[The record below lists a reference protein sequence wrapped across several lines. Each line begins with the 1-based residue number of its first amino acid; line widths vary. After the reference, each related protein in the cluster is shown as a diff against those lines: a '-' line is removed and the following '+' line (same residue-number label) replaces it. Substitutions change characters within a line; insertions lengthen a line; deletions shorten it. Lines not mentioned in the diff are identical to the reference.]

1 MINAKST
8 KRGSGFRT
16 GARPER
22 VYHESSSA
30 EITGFLL
37 DKNLTEGIP
46 KQTDSTKSAR
56 RISGFTATCVLISS
70 VVGTGIFTTTGFM
83 ARDVGDPWLILALWG
98 GGALLALTGA
108 MCYSELGAAFPW
120 VGGDYIY
127 LREAYHPFIAFLS
140 GWASFTVGFGAA
152 IAAGT
157 MAFAAY
163 VLQLAPSE
171 GHSTLQVKGLALALL
186 WGLTAVHVGGVG
198 PGGFLQQVLTIL
210 KVGAIAFLVVGAFTV
225 GHGDWQHLAIT
236 PQKSFAGMG
245 ALVVSFIFVTYSYSG
260 WNAAGY
266 IAGEIIN
273 PTRSIPLT
281 MIGGTLLVGALY
293 GILNLVYFYA
303 LPLHTL
309 AESPLMP
316 VAEKA
321 AVGMFGPLAANFVT
335 IMLCISIAGAV
346 SAMVWTGP
354 RVYYAMAMDGFLP
367 TLFSDTQDQAGPPV
381 RAIFLQSLWVT
392 VLVLS
397 GTFEQLV
404 IYSGMIITMFTAL
417 TVGAVIIL
425 RQRRPQLVRPFRV
438 PLYPAL
444 PAFYILVS
452 GIILIV
458 LSFEKPVETF
468 WACLTLSSGIPIY
481 LFMRKSMRAPVS

>member
-1 MINAKST
+1 M
-8 KRGSGFRT
+8 
-16 GARPER
+16 
-22 VYHESSSA
+22 
-30 EITGFLL
+30 
-37 DKNLTEGIP
+37 TEGIP

-56 RISGFTATCVLISS
+56 RISGFTAMCVLISS

-152 IAAGT
+152 IAAGA
-157 MAFAAY
+157 MGFAAY
-163 VLQLAPSE
+163 VLQLVP
-171 GHSTLQVKGLALALL
+171 GVVDSTLQAKGIALALI
-186 WGLTAVHVGGVG
+186 WSLTAVHVAGVG

-225 GHGDWQHLAIT
+225 GHGDWQHLAII
-236 PQKSFAGMG
+236 PQKPNVGIG
-245 ALVVSFIFVTYSYSG
+245 TLVVSFIFVTYAYSG

-266 IAGEIIN
+266 IAGEIMN
-273 PTRSIPLT
+273 PTRFIPLT

-293 GILNLVYFYA
+293 GVLNLVYFYA

-309 AESPLMP
+309 AATPLMP

-321 AVGMFGPLAANFVT
+321 AVEMFGPLAANFVT
-335 IMLCISIAGAV
+335 IMLCVSIAGAV

-354 RVYYAMAMDGFLP
+354 RVYYAMALDGFLP
-367 TLFSDTQDQAGPPV
+367 TFFSGKKEQAGAPV
-381 RAIFLQSLWVT
+381 RSILLQSLWVT

-444 PAFYILVS
+444 PAVYILVS
-452 GIILIV
+452 GIIMIV
-458 LSFEKPVETF
+458 LSLEKPVEIF
-468 WACLTLSSGIPIY
+468 WACLTLSGGIPIY
-481 LFMRKSMRAPVS
+481 LFMRKSMRVPVS